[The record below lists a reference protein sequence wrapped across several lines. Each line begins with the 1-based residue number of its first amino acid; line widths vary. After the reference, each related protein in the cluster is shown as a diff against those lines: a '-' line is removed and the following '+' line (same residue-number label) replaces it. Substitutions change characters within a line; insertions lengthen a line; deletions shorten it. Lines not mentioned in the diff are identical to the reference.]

1 MVKATD
7 KEWIPTKLI
16 HADKNMKLKSL
27 PSVPIKESEIIGF
40 FLWVSLQDE
49 ILNITPVQKKIRFNA
64 FVAKEITRFTLNIM
78 CFKEVI
84 ISMWR
89 IVTLTKFSM
98 SLCKG

>member
-1 MVKATD
+1 MMVKATD

-16 HADKNMKLKSL
+16 HADENMKLKSL
-27 PSVPIKESEIIGF
+27 PSVPIKEIIGF

-64 FVAKEITRFTLNIM
+64 FVAKEIARFILNIM

-84 ISMWR
+84 TSMWR

-98 SLCKG
+98 SLCKS